1 MELGTGKGMR
11 QHERLHK
18 EINRRFAMNAKKLS
32 TSFLVLAA
40 ITVLVVLAFR
50 IRVGATAD
58 SVAVL
63 RTTGMTCGSCS
74 SKISTALETLKGV
87 AVTEVDVEGG
97 WVVVGYD
104 TKTVKPDALA
114 AQVSS
119 AGFGSNVHQVLT
131 PEQFKQITG
140 REIGTKATSNSG
152 CCGGKGGGCGSNKK
166 S

>member
-1 MELGTGKGMR
+1 MNFWHGTF
-11 QHERLHK
+11 L
-18 EINRRFAMNAKKLS
+18 EILMQANKLPRESLMKNRIFNVVILVSAVTLLS
-32 TSFLVLAA
+32 
-40 ITVLVVLAFR
+40 VLAFYVR
-50 IRVGATAD
+50 IGATAD

-63 RTTGMTCGSCS
+63 KTTGMTCGSCS
-74 SKISTALETLKGV
+74 SKISKALETLKGV

-104 TKTVKPDALA
+104 TKTVKPDTLA

-119 AGFGSNVHQVLT
+119 TGFGSAVHMVLT

-140 REIGTKATSNSG
+140 RDIGKNASPSG
-152 CCGGKGGGCGSNKK
+152 GCGGCGTKGGGCGSNKN

>member
-1 MELGTGKGMR
+1 MEFETGKEMR
-11 QHERLHK
+11 RHERLHN
-18 EINRRFAMNAKKLS
+18 EINRRFAMNAKRLS
-32 TSFLVLAA
+32 ASFLVFAA
-40 ITVLVVLAFR
+40 ITLLVVLAFR

-74 SKISTALETLKGV
+74 SKITKTLETLKGV
-87 AVTEVDVEGG
+87 ATAEVDVEGG

-104 TKTVKPDALA
+104 SKMVKPDALA

-152 CCGGKGGGCGSNKK
+152 CCGDKGGGCGSNKK